1 MTNAS
6 EHSRADDEALWRS
19 FTEGDEAAFEPLFTR
34 NFPKLFQ
41 YGRKFSSDPEFIKDT
56 IQDLFAELWQ
66 RRTYLGQ
73 TPSVRHYLFKSLRR
87 KMLRLSTNRP
97 VTDELTDEADQFNA
111 TISPEQLLLDDEF
124 CAGQTRQMAQWLSF
138 LTPRQREAMY
148 LRFYQDMEYEEI
160 ASVMTVSNQA
170 ARNLIYEALK
180 LLRNRLTAITIG
192 LLLYFEDYL
201 FV

>member
-1 MTNAS
+1 MANTS
-6 EHSRADDEALWRS
+6 EPNQTDDEALWRS

-41 YGRKFSSDPEFIKDT
+41 YGRKFSPDADFIKDA

-66 RRTYLGQ
+66 RRTFLSQ

-87 KMLRLSTNRP
+87 KMLRLSSNQP
-97 VTDELTDEADQFNA
+97 PTDELTPEADQFNA
-111 TISPEQLLLDDEF
+111 TISPEQLLLDNEF
-124 CAGQTRQMAQWLSF
+124 SAGQTQQMIHWLSF
-138 LTPRQREAMY
+138 LTPRQREAIY
-148 LRFYQDMEYEEI
+148 LRFYQDMDYEAI

-180 LLRNRLTAITIG
+180 LLRNRLLVVTTG
-192 LLLYFEDYL
+192 LLLCAEIYFIL
-201 FV
+201 